1 MIANKP
7 QMPITPPEQY
17 APQAVVNASLAVQTE
32 AVEPM
37 VSFLASE
44 LFSLDGFAGTDMHVA
59 NTETTI
65 QVSVGKIMALYIS
78 SAQRLLIYKSYV
90 NWGSKDS

>member
-44 LFSLDGFAGTDMHVA
+44 LSSLDAGTDMHVA

-65 QVSVGKIMALYIS
+65 QVLVGKIMALYIS